1 MSRQK
6 IKQPRYVFWTSG
18 WDSTYMVIKLLRDGY
33 TVQPI
38 YIINP
43 KRKSRHHEL
52 LALQSLSRLISQRIK
67 TGELLP
73 YQTFDLRTVKTD
85 PAITQAFTNIMD
97 QLPEGQRP
105 LGYQYCYL
113 ANFAKQHPEFPVIG
127 IGLERALSP
136 DQCACSAII
145 RQFGQLTPDHRIAES
160 SSPDLITLLGTFD
173 FPVIDTTEVEMAKN
187 IKSWGYEDIMQHIWF
202 CHKPI
207 KGVQCGFCNPCSSK
221 IIGQMDFLL
230 PPSALSRYHK
240 IQHFEQRHGKIA
252 KKLLGL
258 FYRFRGHWI
267 LT

>member
-136 DQCACSAII
+136 DQCACSALI
-145 RQFGQLTPDHRIAES
+145 FPLLTPPRLRWPKISNLGATK
-160 SSPDLITLLGTFD
+160 TLC
-173 FPVIDTTEVEMAKN
+173 N
-187 IKSWGYEDIMQHIWF
+187 IFGFAINQLRECSVAFATLAPARLSVRWIFF
-202 CHKPI
+202 CLH
-207 KGVQCGFCNPCSSK
+207 
-221 IIGQMDFLL
+221 
-230 PPSALSRYHK
+230 PPSLAIIKFNISSNVTVKSPKNSSVSFTVFADIGY
-240 IQHFEQRHGKIA
+240 
-252 KKLLGL
+252 
-258 FYRFRGHWI
+258 
-267 LT
+267 